1 MENLGLTF
9 ATSAILIQ
17 VMSSKSVTD
26 SLLFTKTMKVAF
38 CDVMLVESGE
48 NVDDNSVIHEYEL
61 EFYCTLNLCTSDTLK
76 NLWSLDS
83 QLLNAF

>member
-1 MENLGLTF
+1 MKSHINRSMTNLGLTF

-38 CDVMLVESGE
+38 CDVMLVESDGE
-48 NVDDNSVIHEYEL
+48 NGDA
-61 EFYCTLNLCTSDTLK
+61 C
-76 NLWSLDS
+76 
-83 QLLNAF
+83 

>member
-1 MENLGLTF
+1 MSKHVQILLDNLFCIPEIAYQSMTNLGLTF

-48 NVDDNSVIHEYEL
+48 NGDA
-61 EFYCTLNLCTSDTLK
+61 C
-76 NLWSLDS
+76 
-83 QLLNAF
+83 